1 MHNYLIFQL
10 YGPMA
15 SWGEPAVGEMRH
27 SALYPSKSA
36 VIGLIA
42 AALGIKRDKEEE
54 QQALANSLT
63 FGFKVMSDGSLL
75 RDFHT
80 TQAPGED
87 RKRMFATR
95 EQEINHSNKEKINPI
110 LSFRDYRCDAYA
122 IAAVRVTD
130 DGPASLA
137 KIKAALEKPKF
148 TLYLGRKSCPLAL
161 PLHPEVVEAKGVS
174 TALNQFNTD
183 IFSGIEA
190 TNSWKGFAR
199 HKPYFVWEGDGYD
212 IKPDMSN
219 TRTDMPTSR
228 KRWQFAKRTEHRK
241 VAEVK

>member
-80 TQAPGED
+80 SQVPGAE
-87 RKRMFATR
+87 RKRVFATR
-95 EQEINHSNKEKINPI
+95 EQEINHSAKLNTI

-130 DGPASLA
+130 DGPYSLA
-137 KIKAALEKPKF
+137 DIKAALQAPKF

-161 PLHPEVVEAKGVS
+161 PLHPEVVKAKGVS
-174 TALNQFNTD
+174 SALNQFNTD

-219 TRTDMPTSR
+219 TRTDMPISR